1 MEQLIAIGL
10 VRVNLGWVRWPLAR
24 GRIYCIFGGA
34 GLPFWRGDWALGYY
48 YRGDWALD
56 YY

>member
-10 VRVNLGWVRWPLAR
+10 VRVNLGWVGWPLAR